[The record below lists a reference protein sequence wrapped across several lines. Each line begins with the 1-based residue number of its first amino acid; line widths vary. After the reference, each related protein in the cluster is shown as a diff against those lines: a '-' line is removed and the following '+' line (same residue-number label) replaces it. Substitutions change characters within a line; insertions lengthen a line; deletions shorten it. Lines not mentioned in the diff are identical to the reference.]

1 MSTQLA
7 SQISEKLNKRRDTG
21 LLRKLGVVD
30 TNIDF
35 CSNDYL
41 GLARDP
47 SLAAAIQ
54 NSQATNCTE
63 SAIGSTGSRL
73 ISGNSVAVESLEGEI
88 AAFHCGEA
96 ALLFSTGYAAN
107 TGLFECIVGAG
118 DTIVTD
124 RLIHASIID
133 GVRLSKAHRLRFK
146 HNDMI
151 DLEAKLQ
158 KAKGTIV
165 IGVESVYSMDGDQA
179 PLGKIVELAER
190 FDAAVIVD
198 EAHSVGVNGPAG
210 AGSVAALGLED
221 RVFARICTFGKAL
234 GSHGAA
240 IVGTI
245 GLREYLVNYARSF
258 IYSTALSP
266 HSIEAVRTIYRYL
279 PAIDELRENLSGR
292 IEYFRRHVTAAQMQ
306 WLDSTTSIQSVIV
319 PGNNEV
325 RRLAGFMK
333 SAGLGVVPIVSPTV
347 PSGTE
352 RLRISVHAF
361 NTHDEID
368 QLFDVLHQGTKQW
381 PDMLLRA

>member
-1 MSTQLA
+1 MSRRLNA
-7 SQISEKLNKRRDTG
+7 QISRQLRDRLDVG
-21 LLRKLGVVD
+21 KLRKLTVLD
-30 TNIDF
+30 TAIDF

-41 GLARDP
+41 GLARD
-47 SLAAAIQ
+47 SILAAAIRL
-54 NSQATNCTE
+54 ARE
-63 SAIGSTGSRL
+63 SNKTAPTGSTGSRL
-73 ISGNSVAVESLEGEI
+73 ISGNSAAVESLENEI
-88 AAFHCGEA
+88 ATFHGSES

-133 GVRLSKAHRLRFK
+133 GVRLSKARRLRFR
-146 HNDMI
+146 HNDLT

-158 KAKGTIV
+158 QATGSIV

-179 PLGKIVELAER
+179 PLQEIVELADR

-198 EAHSVGVNGPAG
+198 EAHSVGINGPAG
-210 AGSVAALGLED
+210 SGAVADLGLED

-240 IVGTI
+240 VVGSSA
-245 GLREYLVNYARSF
+245 LRDYLINYARSF

-266 HSIEAVRTIYRYL
+266 HSIDVIRTIYRRL
-279 PAIDELRENLSGR
+279 PELDRRRESLRTQID
-292 IEYFRRHVTAAQMQ
+292 YFRRHAAATQMQ
-306 WLDSTTSIQSVIV
+306 WIDSATPIQSVIV
-319 PGNNEV
+319 PGNKEI
-325 RRLAGFMK
+325 RALADLVK

-347 PSGTE
+347 PAGTE

-361 NTHDEID
+361 NTHDDID
-368 QLFDVLHQGTKQW
+368 QLFDVLQRGAERW
-381 PDMLLRA
+381 PDTLLQA